1 MTTDPPLNL
10 NIVSI
15 GAHQDDIELNCL
27 GTLIKY
33 QSRGDVTLT
42 NVTVSNGDKGSQHD
56 PRTPYAEVARV
67 RIAEADAVA
76 AALGGRHIC
85 MGQSDEYIRD
95 TDEARNQLVDILRA
109 ARADLVFAPPP
120 VDYNTDHMVTSQ
132 LAFHAVLLSAVKS
145 IFTDHEP
152 LASCPALYY
161 MDAVT
166 GLEWQPT
173 HYVDITGVF
182 ERKCELI
189 QLHRSQMINMQTSG
203 GWDLVKYARVVGAF
217 RGIQCGVEYAE
228 GFKPALAWPRL
239 KPGNP
244 LP

>member
-1 MTTDPPLNL
+1 M

-33 QSRGDVTLT
+33 RNQGGHTIT
-42 NVTVSNGDKGSQHD
+42 NVVLSNGDKGAQYD
-56 PRTPYAEVARV
+56 PRTPYEEIARI
-67 RIAEADAVA
+67 REAEATAVA
-76 AALGGRHIC
+76 LALGGRYFC

-95 TDEARNQLVDILRA
+95 TDEARNWVVDVLREA
-109 ARADLVFAPPP
+109 KADLVFAPPP
-120 VDYNTDHMVTSQ
+120 VDYNTDHTVTSQ
-132 LAFHAVLLSAVKS
+132 IAFHAVLLCAVKT
-145 IFTDHEP
+145 IFTDHAP
-152 LASCPALYY
+152 LPSAPPMYY

-173 HYVDITGVF
+173 HYVDITDVF
-182 ERKCELI
+182 EEKCKLSS
-189 QLHRSQMINMQTSG
+189 LHKSQMLNMQTSG

-228 GFKPALAWPRL
+228 GFKPALAWPRVR
-239 KPGNP
+239 PGNP